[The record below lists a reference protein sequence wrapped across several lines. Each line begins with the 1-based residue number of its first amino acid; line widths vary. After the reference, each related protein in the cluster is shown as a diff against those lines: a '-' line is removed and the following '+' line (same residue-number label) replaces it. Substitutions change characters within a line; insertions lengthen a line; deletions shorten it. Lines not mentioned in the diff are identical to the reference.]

1 MKLLLDIIAFTI
13 VFIGIIAV
21 IVIVILAVTAW
32 H

>member
-1 MKLLLDIIAFTI
+1 MKLLLDIIAFTM

-21 IVIVILAVTAW
+21 AVMVILAVTAW